1 MEEFDSRSSSSSMKT
16 EAVAE
21 LSILI
26 ERINPIL
33 SEIRSGSM
41 EPALEKAIASLESDY
56 ERARAAV
63 ASPPKHIECLV
74 QNLGRS
80 LGLTLFASRDS
91 PLSNKEKIEALCK
104 EIMNVRFD
112 SSSWA
117 EETETEIEA
126 EEIVEEIAEEET
138 RVLSVDEAILE
149 IKYGGEEE
157 FKNALLVLDE
167 FVRDGMIRSEVIN
180 DQELPRILCSRFRSC
195 KGNHRFIVIRI
206 ITYLAQHNAHH
217 KEKMKDLEFLSALVK
232 SLARDA
238 EEQKAAV
245 GLLLS
250 LSDDAGV
257 RRRIGRIRGCIV
269 MLVAIS
275 NADDEEA
282 SRDAR
287 MLLNFMSTNT
297 QHALHMA
304 EAGYFKPLIKYLKQG
319 NVHILTPLISLPLEN
334 NKFKLFLKIG
344 SEMSKVLMAS
354 AVSRLELTDQNKASL
369 GEEGAIEPLVSMF
382 KAGNLE
388 AKLSALNALESVSN
402 LKSNIQRLID
412 SGMVAALLQLLF
424 SVTSVLMSLREP
436 ASAIL
441 AKVARSETILVK
453 HDVAQQML
461 SLLNLSSPI
470 IQTHLLDAL
479 NHIASHPTAARVRR
493 KMRDNGAVHLL
504 LPFVAERDPRIRRGA
519 LQLLH
524 ALSRDAQLTEE
535 LDHSHLHTIA
545 TVLLSATPS
554 DCDEKAAA
562 LGILANLPINDKKI
576 TDILKHANI
585 LPYLA
590 STMSFSTSTMLLDE
604 SIAGFLLRFTNPS
617 DKRLQHYAAEH
628 GVFPLLIKLLAS
640 SSEAARSKAA
650 LGLSQLSQN
659 TLILSKSRK
668 LKWLCMPPSVDS
680 LCQVHDHHCT
690 VKGNLCLVKAG
701 AVAPLVQILEGGERG
716 ADEAVLGCLSTLLQD
731 EIWERGCGY
740 LVRKAGVHSIIK
752 VAASGSF
759 KAQEKA
765 LWILERVFR
774 VESHREE
781 YGESAQVVLIEL
793 AQNGDAMLAPAVA
806 KVLAQLELLQTQS
819 TYFT

>member
-304 EAGYFKPLIKYLKQG
+304 EAGYFKPLIKYLKQ
-319 NVHILTPLISLPLEN
+319 
-334 NKFKLFLKIG
+334 G